1 MSREITKLISTETQ
15 RISKAIFNLAVI
27 SAENLPNALRNP
39 FNLLILS
46 LIGWLIPNL
55 VAFSQTSANSPLLVI
70 VNSNQD
76 VIQPDG
82 NLTLR
87 EAISIVN
94 GELSLESLST
104 AERSNIS
111 PIRPTE
117 ENSAKIEFNLP
128 PNNTNIE
135 LNTPLP
141 ALAAPVV
148 IDGTTQPGYAEEER
162 NITPAPVPIP
172 ENIRPA
178 PIRGLS
184 LLKQGET
191 NFCAPRLKPTVRPI
205 IPTPVPT
212 PLPQPIRGLGFL
224 KQLISQDSTITNFP
238 IPQPVVII
246 KPAPGIEVFR
256 GFTVVSDHVR
266 IRGLSIYGFSS
277 RRRGATANIPPADIF
292 IGDAK
297 DTATLG
303 EISRARNPRK
313 NPPKNVVIDC
323 NWLGVDR
330 IGNTVSLRSD
340 FAKNL
345 SSKEKQIITK
355 PAPIPHLNRKKEVPT
370 GHKKPGHFQI
380 YRTDDRLPTRSAFG
394 VYVFN
399 SLGTTIRNNLI
410 ANHDGSAIITS
421 ARANNTLITE
431 NILFANGFGGMPDAI
446 RLEGNIDQSRILSNL
461 IRDNAGS
468 GIYFFKPE
476 GSVEIKQNQ
485 ITNNGRQFEQ
495 AAIYLMGND
504 HQIINNQISEQ
515 PGPGV
520 VVAAYPN
527 SDRNVILGN
536 SFANLQGL
544 SIDLVTQMNTGFH
557 AFLTG
562 DGPNPKM
569 QSFQRRR
576 QTANFGIDAPIFI
589 SKEFFL
595 NPENGSVT
603 LEGTAKPGST
613 VEIYRVNENSSSR
626 GPLSEAITNTVTD
639 QEGKFSLT
647 LTNLK
652 AGERISAIAN
662 DSESG
667 TSEPAVNAVIKDLP

>member
-1 MSREITKLISTETQ
+1 MSRKNIKLIDPKTQ
-15 RISKAIFNLAVI
+15 RISKAIFNFAVLSAGNAPKLI
-27 SAENLPNALRNP
+27 SNP
-39 FNLLILS
+39 FNLIILT
-46 LIGWLIPNL
+46 LTGWLIPNS
-55 VAFSQTSANSPLLVI
+55 VSFSQSSVNQPLRLI

-76 VIQPDG
+76 VIATDE

-94 GELSLESLST
+94 GEINLESLSPS
-104 AERSNIS
+104 ERNNIS
-111 PIRPTE
+111 PVISSEDNR
-117 ENSAKIEFNLP
+117 AKIEFNLP
-128 PNNTNIE
+128 SNNTIIE
-135 LNTPLP
+135 LNSPLP
-141 ALAAPVV
+141 ALAKPVV
-148 IDGTTQPGYAEEER
+148 IDGTTQPGYAQEDN
-162 NITPAPVPIP
+162 NINPPPVPIP
-172 ENIRPA
+172 ENIPQS

-191 NFCAPRLKPTVRPI
+191 NFCAPKVRPTPPPI
-205 IPTPVPT
+205 IPAPVPTPVP
-212 PLPQPIRGLGFL
+212 PPIRGLGFL
-224 KQLISQDSTITNFP
+224 KQLISQDAAVNNFP
-238 IPQPVVII
+238 IPQPRVII
-246 KPAPGIEVFR
+246 KPVSGVEVFR
-256 GFTVVSDHVR
+256 GFTVVSDDVR
-266 IRGLSIYGFSS
+266 IRGLSIYGFAS
-277 RRRGATANIPPADIF
+277 RLRGATANIPPADIF

-303 EISRARNPRK
+303 EKGRARNPSN
-313 NPPKNVVIDC
+313 NPPKNILIDC

-330 IGNTVSLRSD
+330 LGNNVSQLPNSN
-340 FAKNL
+340 FNG
-345 SSKEKQIITK
+345 EKQ
-355 PAPIPHLNRKKEVPT
+355 VPT

-380 YRTDDRLPTRSAFG
+380 YRTNDRLPTRSAFG

-410 ANHDGSAIITS
+410 ANNDGSGIITS

-446 RLEGNIDQSRILSNL
+446 RLEGNIDRTRILSNL

-468 GIYFFKPE
+468 GIYFFKPQ

-495 AAIYLMGND
+495 AAIYLMGSD
-504 HQIINNQISEQ
+504 HQIVNNLISEQ

-527 SDRNVILGN
+527 SDRNTILGN

-544 SIDLVTQMNTGFH
+544 SIDLVAQNNTGFH

-562 DGPNPKM
+562 DGPNPRM
-569 QSFQRRR
+569 RSLQRRR
-576 QTANFGIDAPIFI
+576 QTGNFGIDAPVFI
-589 SKEFFL
+589 SQEFFL
-595 NPENGSVT
+595 NPENASVT

-613 VEIYRVNENSSSR
+613 IEIYRVNENSNRR
-626 GPLSEAITNTVTD
+626 GPLSEAIANTVAD
-639 QEGKFSLT
+639 EEGKFSLT

-667 TSEPAVNAVIKDLP
+667 TSEPAVNTVIRDLP

>member
-1 MSREITKLISTETQ
+1 MSRKIAKLIDSKPLI
-15 RISKAIFNLAVI
+15 ISKAIFSFAAI
-27 SAENLPNALRNP
+27 SAKHFPKSIINP
-39 FNLLILS
+39 ANLLL
-46 LIGWLIPNL
+46 LTLTGWLIPNL
-55 VAFSQTSANSPLLVI
+55 GAFSQISANSPLRLT

-76 VIQPDG
+76 IIQPDG
-82 NLTLR
+82 ALTLR

-94 GELSLESLST
+94 GELTLESLSA
-104 AERSNIS
+104 AERNNIS
-111 PIRPTE
+111 SITPGEDNR
-117 ENSAKIEFNLP
+117 AKIEFNLP
-128 PNNTNIE
+128 PNNTIIE
-135 LNTPLP
+135 LNSPLP
-141 ALAAPVV
+141 ALAVPVV
-148 IDGTTQPGYAEEER
+148 IDGTTQPGYAQEEN
-162 NITPAPVPIP
+162 NISPVPVPIP
-172 ENIRPA
+172 DNIPDA

-191 NFCAPRLKPTVRPI
+191 NFCAPQIRPTPTPI
-205 IPTPVPT
+205 IPAPVPTPVPA
-212 PLPQPIRGLGFL
+212 PIRGLGFL
-224 KQLISQDSTITNFP
+224 KQLFSQGSTISNFP

-246 KPAPGIEVFR
+246 KPTPGVEVFR
-256 GFTVVSDHVR
+256 GFTVVSDDVR
-266 IRGLSIYGFSS
+266 IRGLSIHGFSS

-292 IGDAK
+292 IGDAE

-303 EISRARNPRK
+303 EKGRARNPNN
-313 NPPKNVVIDC
+313 NPPKNIVIDC

-330 IGNTVSLRSD
+330 LGNPVSQLPNAN
-340 FAKNL
+340 FNG
-345 SSKEKQIITK
+345 EKQ
-355 PAPIPHLNRKKEVPT
+355 VPT

-380 YRTDDRLPTRSAFG
+380 YRTDDRLPTRSSFG

-410 ANHDGSAIITS
+410 ANHDGSGIITS

-446 RLEGNIDQSRILSNL
+446 RLEGNIDRTRIVSNL

-468 GIYFFKPE
+468 GIYFFKSQ
-476 GSVEIKQNQ
+476 GSTEIKQNQ

-495 AAIYLMGND
+495 AAIYLMGSD

-515 PGPGV
+515 PGPGI

-544 SIDLVTQMNTGFH
+544 SIDLVSQNNTGFH

-569 QSFQRRR
+569 RSLQRRR
-576 QTANFGIDAPIFI
+576 QAGNFGIDAPVFV
-589 SKEFFL
+589 SSEFFL

-603 LEGTAKPGST
+603 LEGTTKPKAT
-613 VEIYRVNENSSSR
+613 VEIYRVNENSSPR
-626 GPLSEAITNTVTD
+626 GPLSEAIANTVAD
-639 QEGKFSLT
+639 EEGKFSLT

-667 TSEPAVNAVIKDLP
+667 TSEPAINTVIKDLP